1 MGAWLRRI
9 RGRGPLGGCCVTR
22 KYGPW
27 RVLPLSGKYYGT
39 QVDVGLGVIT
49 VWTPDHY
56 ADPFASKR
64 EIADGWTQDIGHDH
78 VEDAASY
85 SIASLI
91 AAAPD
96 LLEALI
102 WMVENDETF
111 EGDTPLPDHHGA
123 TWNEINAYWIAGLN
137 RARAAIAKATG
148 EGE

>member
-1 MGAWLRRI
+1 
-9 RGRGPLGGCCVTR
+9 VTLTP
-22 KYGPW
+22 GPW
-27 RVLPLSGKYYGT
+27 ETCFVAYEGHPYYVNTVPHYQGGPKLHGSAGAIAKLP
-39 QVDVGLGVIT
+39 
-49 VWTPDHY
+49 
-56 ADPFASKR
+56 ASKF
-64 EIADGWTQDIGHDH
+64 HDQ
-78 VEDAASY
+78 AAN
-85 SIASLI
+85 ARLI